1 MATKKATGFDFA
13 ALDTVKLSTDGKYFP
28 FFRGT
33 DDELDAGAT
42 MLGQDSPQFKRAH
55 AKVKAEISKMIAD
68 NKKAPVTTRISD
80 EEMEVKIDEHERT
93 EMVIECC
100 VSLHNCALE
109 GRDMVSRDDIREFF
123 SRLPMMRDQM
133 WFRIKGRAHFLPD
146 AAIAG

>member
-1 MATKKATGFDFA
+1 MTAFDFS
-13 ALDTVKLSTDGKYFP
+13 ALDTVKLSTEGKYFP

-33 DDELDAGAT
+33 NDELDAGAT

-55 AKVKAEISKMIAD
+55 AKVKAEITKMIES
-68 NKKAPVTTRISD
+68 NKKLPATTRLSD
-80 EEMEVKIDEHERT
+80 EEIEVNVDEFERT

-123 SRLPMMRDQM
+123 TRLPMMRDQM
-133 WFRIKGRAHFLPD
+133 WFRIKGRSHFLPD